1 MDSNKSIFID
11 KIKKNM
17 QKYREI
23 LLKTIISIQK
33 YKILDLFS
41 VNETY
46 GCINSLENINSKI
59 NILLNSNLKQ
69 DYGLVEETITSE
81 LCNVLKTYGTENMN
95 DLLYVCFPNLTFE
108 KYIEF

>member
-1 MDSNKSIFID
+1 
-11 KIKKNM
+11 M

-46 GCINSLENINSKI
+46 GCINSLE
-59 NILLNSNLKQ
+59 
-69 DYGLVEETITSE
+69 
-81 LCNVLKTYGTENMN
+81 M
-95 DLLYVCFPNLTFE
+95 
-108 KYIEF
+108 